1 MVFCFPGINCDI
13 FQKEKID
20 RENEPAMMNVQQR
33 NKVKFKLN
41 INEVTK
47 EKVDNGN
54 VELILI
60 NIL

>member
-1 MVFCFPGINCDI
+1 MVFCFPGIHCDI

-20 RENEPAMMNVQQR
+20 RENESAMMNVQQR

-41 INEVTK
+41 INEVIK